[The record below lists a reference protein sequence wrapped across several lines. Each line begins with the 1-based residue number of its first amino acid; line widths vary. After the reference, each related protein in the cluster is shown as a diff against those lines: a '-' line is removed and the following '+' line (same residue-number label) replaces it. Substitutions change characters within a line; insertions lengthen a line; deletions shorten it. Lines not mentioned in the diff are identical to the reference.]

1 MATISQTKK
10 APAKAPA
17 KASAKLFSIRK
28 QGNVNVAERDILGSF
43 RDYLNESIS
52 QSLSENVR
60 DAEDTKCVTIRLDYE
75 DTAETGEYGLLCFSK
90 GLSKSLRN
98 GRMSI
103 GQMLDYPVQRQL
115 IFQDLENKEPLID
128 ESTGEQVVKY
138 VIARPEGGTRI
149 KIKIEEKK
157 ANLESEAW

>member
-10 APAKAPA
+10 AVKT
-17 KASAKLFSIRK
+17 AKLFSIRK
-28 QGNVNVAERDILGSF
+28 QGNVGVAERDILGSL
-43 RDYLNESIS
+43 RDYLNESIG

-60 DAEDTKCVTIRLDYE
+60 DIEDAKCVTLRLDYE

-90 GLSKSLRN
+90 GLSKSLRS

-103 GQMLDYPVQRQL
+103 GQMLDYPVQKQL

-128 ESTGEQVVKY
+128 DTTGEQVVKF
-138 VIARPEGGTRI
+138 VIARPEGGSRI
-149 KIKIEEKK
+149 KVKIEEKK
-157 ANLESEAW
+157 PNLDAETW

>member
-1 MATISQTKK
+1 MSTLTQKSKSVK
-10 APAKAPA
+10 APVK
-17 KASAKLFSIRK
+17 AKLFSIRK
-28 QGNVNVAERDILGSF
+28 QGNVGVAERDILGSL
-43 RDYLNESIS
+43 RDYLNESIG

-60 DAEDTKCVTIRLDYE
+60 DVEDTKCVTLRLDYE

-90 GLSKSLRN
+90 GLSKSLRT

-128 ESTGEQVVKY
+128 DTTGEQVVKF
-138 VIARPEGGTRI
+138 VIARPEGGSRI
-149 KIKIEEKK
+149 KVKIEEKK
-157 ANLESEAW
+157 PNLEAETW

>member
-1 MATISQTKK
+1 MSTITQKSKAVKAT
-10 APAKAPA
+10 AKT
-17 KASAKLFSIRK
+17 KLFSIRK
-28 QGNVNVAERDILGSF
+28 QGNVGVAERDILGSF
-43 RDYLNESIS
+43 RDYLNESIE

-90 GLSKSLRN
+90 GLSKSIRS
-98 GRMSI
+98 GRMTI

-115 IFQDLENKEPLID
+115 IFQDLKNEEPLID
-128 ESTGEQVVKY
+128 EATGEQVVKF

-149 KIKIEEKK
+149 KVNIVEKK
-157 ANLESEAW
+157 ADLNAETW

>member
-10 APAKAPA
+10 AVKA
-17 KASAKLFSIRK
+17 AKLFSIRK
-28 QGNVNVAERDILGSF
+28 QGNVGVAERDILGSL
-43 RDYLNESIS
+43 RDYLNESIG

-60 DAEDTKCVTIRLDYE
+60 DVEDAKCVTLRLDYE

-90 GLSKSLRN
+90 GLSKSLRT

-128 ESTGEQVVKY
+128 DTTGEQVVKF
-138 VIARPEGGTRI
+138 VIARPEGGSRI
-149 KIKIEEKK
+149 KVKIEEKK
-157 ANLESEAW
+157 PNLEAETW

>member
-10 APAKAPA
+10 AVKT
-17 KASAKLFSIRK
+17 AKLFSIRK
-28 QGNVNVAERDILGSF
+28 QGNVGVAERDILGSL
-43 RDYLNESIS
+43 RDYLNESIG

-60 DAEDTKCVTIRLDYE
+60 DIEDVKCVTLRLDYE

-90 GLSKSLRN
+90 GLSKSLRT

-128 ESTGEQVVKY
+128 DTTGEQVVKF
-138 VIARPEGGTRI
+138 VIARPEGGSRI
-149 KIKIEEKK
+149 KVKIEEKK
-157 ANLESEAW
+157 PNLDAETW

>member
-1 MATISQTKK
+1 
-10 APAKAPA
+10 
-17 KASAKLFSIRK
+17 
-28 QGNVNVAERDILGSF
+28 LGSL
-43 RDYLNESIS
+43 RDYLNESIG

-60 DAEDTKCVTIRLDYE
+60 DIEDAKCVTLRLDYE

-90 GLSKSLRN
+90 GLSKSLRT

-128 ESTGEQVVKY
+128 DTTGEQVVKF
-138 VIARPEGGTRI
+138 VIARPEGGSRI
-149 KIKIEEKK
+149 KVKIEEKK
-157 ANLESEAW
+157 PNLEAETW

>member
-1 MATISQTKK
+1 MSRTTQTAKAGK
-10 APAKAPA
+10 APAKT
-17 KASAKLFSIRK
+17 KLFSIRK
-28 QGNVNVAERDILGSF
+28 QGNPNATERDILGSF

-75 DTAETGEYGLLCFSK
+75 DTADTGEYGLLCFSK
-90 GLSKSLRN
+90 GLSKSIRS

-115 IFQDLENKEPLID
+115 IFKDLNNEEPLID
-128 ESTGEQVVKY
+128 EETGEQVVKF

-149 KIKIEEKK
+149 KVKIVEKK
-157 ANLESEAW
+157 ADLADETW

>member
-1 MATISQTKK
+1 MSTLTQKSKSVK
-10 APAKAPA
+10 VPVK
-17 KASAKLFSIRK
+17 AKLFSIRK
-28 QGNVNVAERDILGSF
+28 QGNVSTAERDILGSL
-43 RDYLNESIS
+43 RDYLNESIG

-60 DAEDTKCVTIRLDYE
+60 DIEDVKCVTLRLDYE

-90 GLSKSLRN
+90 GLSKSLRT

-128 ESTGEQVVKY
+128 ETTGEQVVKF
-138 VIARPEGGTRI
+138 VIARPEGGSRI
-149 KIKIEEKK
+149 KVKIVEKQP
-157 ANLESEAW
+157 NLADEIW

>member
-10 APAKAPA
+10 AVKT
-17 KASAKLFSIRK
+17 AKLFSIRK
-28 QGNVNVAERDILGSF
+28 QGNVGVAERDILGSL
-43 RDYLNESIS
+43 RDYLNESIG

-60 DAEDTKCVTIRLDYE
+60 DVEDTKCVTLRLDYE

-90 GLSKSLRN
+90 GLSKSLRS

-128 ESTGEQVVKY
+128 DTTGEQVVKF
-138 VIARPEGGTRI
+138 VIARPEGGSRI
-149 KIKIEEKK
+149 KVKIEEKK
-157 ANLESEAW
+157 PNLDAETW

>member
-10 APAKAPA
+10 APAKA
-17 KASAKLFSIRK
+17 KAQLFSIRK

-75 DTAETGEYGLLCFSK
+75 DTPETGEYGLLCFSK

-128 ESTGEQVVKY
+128 ESTGEQVVKF

-149 KIKIEEKK
+149 KVKIEEKK
-157 ANLESEAW
+157 ANLEAEAW

>member
-10 APAKAPA
+10 AVKT
-17 KASAKLFSIRK
+17 AKLFSIRK
-28 QGNVNVAERDILGSF
+28 QGNVGVAERDILGSL
-43 RDYLNESIS
+43 RDYLNESIG

-60 DAEDTKCVTIRLDYE
+60 DVEDAKCVTLRLDYE

-90 GLSKSLRN
+90 GLSKSLRS

-128 ESTGEQVVKY
+128 DTTGEQVVKF
-138 VIARPEGGTRI
+138 VIARPEGGSRI
-149 KIKIEEKK
+149 KVKIEEKK
-157 ANLESEAW
+157 PNLDAETW

>member
-10 APAKAPA
+10 AVKT
-17 KASAKLFSIRK
+17 AKLFSIRK
-28 QGNVNVAERDILGSF
+28 QGNVGVAERDILGSL
-43 RDYLNESIS
+43 RDYLNESIG

-60 DAEDTKCVTIRLDYE
+60 DIEDAKCVTLRLDYE

-90 GLSKSLRN
+90 GLSKSLRT

-128 ESTGEQVVKY
+128 DTTGEQVVKF
-138 VIARPEGGTRI
+138 VIARPEGGSRI
-149 KIKIEEKK
+149 KVKIEEKK
-157 ANLESEAW
+157 PNLDAETW

>member
-10 APAKAPA
+10 AVKT
-17 KASAKLFSIRK
+17 AKLFSIRK
-28 QGNVNVAERDILGSF
+28 QGNVGVAERDILGSL
-43 RDYLNESIS
+43 RDYLNESIG

-60 DAEDTKCVTIRLDYE
+60 DIEDAKCVTLRLDYE

-90 GLSKSLRN
+90 GLSKSLRT

-128 ESTGEQVVKY
+128 DTTGEQVVKF
-138 VIARPEGGTRI
+138 VIARPEGGSRI
-149 KIKIEEKK
+149 KVKIEEKK
-157 ANLESEAW
+157 PNLEAETW

>member
-1 MATISQTKK
+1 MSTLTQKSKSVK
-10 APAKAPA
+10 APVK
-17 KASAKLFSIRK
+17 AKLFSIRK
-28 QGNVNVAERDILGSF
+28 QGNVGVAERDILGSL
-43 RDYLNESIS
+43 RDYLNESIG

-60 DAEDTKCVTIRLDYE
+60 DVEDTKCVTLRLDYE

-90 GLSKSLRN
+90 GLSKSLRS

-128 ESTGEQVVKY
+128 DTTGEQVVKF
-138 VIARPEGGTRI
+138 VIARPEGGSRI
-149 KIKIEEKK
+149 KVKIEEKK
-157 ANLESEAW
+157 PNLEAETW

>member
-10 APAKAPA
+10 AVKT
-17 KASAKLFSIRK
+17 AKLFSIRK
-28 QGNVNVAERDILGSF
+28 QGNVGVAERDILGSL
-43 RDYLNESIS
+43 RDYLNESIG

-60 DAEDTKCVTIRLDYE
+60 DVEDAKCVTLRLDYE

-90 GLSKSLRN
+90 GLSKSLRT

-128 ESTGEQVVKY
+128 DTTGEQVVKF
-138 VIARPEGGTRI
+138 VIARPEGGSRI
-149 KIKIEEKK
+149 KVKIEEKK
-157 ANLESEAW
+157 PNLDAETW

>member
-10 APAKAPA
+10 AVKT
-17 KASAKLFSIRK
+17 AKLFSIRK
-28 QGNVNVAERDILGSF
+28 QGNVGVAERDILGSL
-43 RDYLNESIS
+43 RDYLNESIG

-60 DAEDTKCVTIRLDYE
+60 DIEDAKCVTLRLDYE

-90 GLSKSLRN
+90 GLSKSLRT

-128 ESTGEQVVKY
+128 NETGEQVVKY
-138 VIARPEGGTRI
+138 IIARPEGGSRI
-149 KIKIEEKK
+149 KVKIEEKK
-157 ANLESEAW
+157 PNLEAETW

>member
-10 APAKAPA
+10 AVKT
-17 KASAKLFSIRK
+17 AKLFSIRK
-28 QGNVNVAERDILGSF
+28 QGNVGVAERDILGSL
-43 RDYLNESIS
+43 RDYLNESIG

-60 DAEDTKCVTIRLDYE
+60 DIEDAKCVTLRLDYE

-90 GLSKSLRN
+90 GLSKSLRS

-128 ESTGEQVVKY
+128 DTTGEQVVKF
-138 VIARPEGGTRI
+138 VIARPEGGSRI
-149 KIKIEEKK
+149 KVKIEEKK
-157 ANLESEAW
+157 PNLDAETW

>member
-10 APAKAPA
+10 AVKT
-17 KASAKLFSIRK
+17 AKLFSIRK
-28 QGNVNVAERDILGSF
+28 QGNVGVAERDILGSL
-43 RDYLNESIS
+43 RDYLNESIG

-60 DAEDTKCVTIRLDYE
+60 DVEDVKCVTLRLDYE

-90 GLSKSLRN
+90 GLSKSLRT

-128 ESTGEQVVKY
+128 DTTGEQVVKF
-138 VIARPEGGTRI
+138 VIARPEGGSRI
-149 KIKIEEKK
+149 KVKIEEKK
-157 ANLESEAW
+157 PNLDAETW

>member
-10 APAKAPA
+10 AVKT
-17 KASAKLFSIRK
+17 AKLFSIRK
-28 QGNVNVAERDILGSF
+28 QGNVGVAERDILGSL
-43 RDYLNESIS
+43 RDYLNESIG

-60 DAEDTKCVTIRLDYE
+60 DIEDTKCVTLRLDYE

-90 GLSKSLRN
+90 GLSKSLRS

-128 ESTGEQVVKY
+128 DTTGEQVVKF
-138 VIARPEGGTRI
+138 VIARPEGGSRI
-149 KIKIEEKK
+149 KVKIEEKK
-157 ANLESEAW
+157 PNLEAETW

>member
-10 APAKAPA
+10 AVKT
-17 KASAKLFSIRK
+17 AKLFSIRK
-28 QGNVNVAERDILGSF
+28 QGNVGVAERDILGSL
-43 RDYLNESIS
+43 RDYLNESIG

-60 DAEDTKCVTIRLDYE
+60 DIEDVKCVTLRLDYE

-90 GLSKSLRN
+90 GLSKSLRS

-128 ESTGEQVVKY
+128 DTTGEQVVKF
-138 VIARPEGGTRI
+138 VIARPEGGSRI
-149 KIKIEEKK
+149 KVKIEEKK
-157 ANLESEAW
+157 PNLDAETW

>member
-1 MATISQTKK
+1 MSTLTQKSKSVK
-10 APAKAPA
+10 APVK
-17 KASAKLFSIRK
+17 AKLFSIRK
-28 QGNVNVAERDILGSF
+28 QGNVGVAERDILGSL
-43 RDYLNESIS
+43 RDYLNESIG

-60 DAEDTKCVTIRLDYE
+60 DIEDAKCVTLRLDYE

-90 GLSKSLRN
+90 GLSKSLRS

-128 ESTGEQVVKY
+128 DTTGEQVVKF
-138 VIARPEGGTRI
+138 VIARPEGGSRI
-149 KIKIEEKK
+149 KVKIEEKK
-157 ANLESEAW
+157 PNLEAETW

>member
-10 APAKAPA
+10 AVKT
-17 KASAKLFSIRK
+17 AKLFSIRK
-28 QGNVNVAERDILGSF
+28 QGNVGVAERDILGSL
-43 RDYLNESIS
+43 RDYLNESIG

-60 DAEDTKCVTIRLDYE
+60 DIEDTKCVTLRLDYE

-90 GLSKSLRN
+90 GLSKSLRT

-128 ESTGEQVVKY
+128 DTTGEQVVKF
-138 VIARPEGGTRI
+138 VIARPEGGSRI
-149 KIKIEEKK
+149 KVKIEEKK
-157 ANLESEAW
+157 PNLDAETW

>member
-10 APAKAPA
+10 AVKT
-17 KASAKLFSIRK
+17 AKLFSIRK
-28 QGNVNVAERDILGSF
+28 QGNVGVAERDILGSL
-43 RDYLNESIS
+43 RDYLNESIG

-60 DAEDTKCVTIRLDYE
+60 DIEDAKCVTLRLDYE

-90 GLSKSLRN
+90 GLSKSLRS

-128 ESTGEQVVKY
+128 DTTGEQVVKF
-138 VIARPEGGTRI
+138 VIARPEGGSRI
-149 KIKIEEKK
+149 KVKIEEKK
-157 ANLESEAW
+157 PNLEAETW